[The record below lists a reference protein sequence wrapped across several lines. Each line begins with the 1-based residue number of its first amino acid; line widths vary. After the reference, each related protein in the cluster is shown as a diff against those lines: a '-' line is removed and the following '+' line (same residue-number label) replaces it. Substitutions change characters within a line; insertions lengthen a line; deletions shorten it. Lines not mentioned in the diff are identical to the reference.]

1 MRNSAGVLGTLVLTG
16 VMAAGMTG
24 CSSGD
29 GVDGSGGSAGSGLT
43 RALSTLPASSGDETI
58 TYIDV
63 PTARKLYAKDRQ
75 QYLVL
80 GGYGIQE
87 RTQLGYTGGSLKDRW
102 GFDDKDVDTSLMV
115 GDGSSLLSGKFD
127 TKAVRRAM
135 TKHGYTAA
143 EGDGGVSL
151 RKSGSVAVDVSDT
164 VRVTHRSKSP
174 KLPLTAPDRTPADD
188 KAYTAVGACM
198 GDVYEA
204 TFYGKRKQG
213 GGVVLS
219 GIGGRLAGDGTS
231 SEKLCALTSSRNAAE
246 RTAKALRKETGPG
259 KAYAG
264 TKVTVGE
271 GDTPLVTM
279 SWKNSRESSHRPMA
293 NNQTFTLLYALIK

>member
-1 MRNSAGVLGTLVLTG
+1 MRNSAGVLGTIVLAG
-16 VMAAGMTG
+16 VMAAGTTG

-29 GVDGSGGSAGSGLT
+29 GSAGSDLT
-43 RALSTLPASSGDETI
+43 RALSTLPASAGDESI

-63 PTARKLYAKDRQ
+63 PTARKLYTKDRK
-75 QYLVL
+75 QYMVL
-80 GGYGIQE
+80 SGFGIQE
-87 RTQLGYTGGSLKDRW
+87 RTQLGYTGGSLKARW

-115 GDGSSLLSGKFD
+115 GNGSSRLSGKFD
-127 TKAVRRAM
+127 TEAVRRAM
-135 TKHGYTAA
+135 SKHGYTATKT
-143 EGDGGVSL
+143 DGGVSL
-151 RKSGSVAVDVSDT
+151 RKSGSTAVDVSDT
-164 VRVTHRSKSP
+164 VRVTHQSTSP
-174 KLPLTAPDRTPADD
+174 KLPLAAPGRTPADD
-188 KAYTAVGACM
+188 KAYTAVSACM

-204 TFYGKRKQG
+204 TFYGKRQQG
-213 GGVVLS
+213 GRVVLS

-231 SEKLCALTSSRNAAE
+231 SEKLCALTSSRKAAE
-246 RTAKALRKETGPG
+246 RTAQALREETGPG

-293 NNQTFTLLYALIK
+293 NNQTLTLLQAMIK